1 MTRKHHRFIALALV
15 LIVAAILAPSASARP
30 IDQVGPASLPAS
42 SSTEAST
49 PASQVEVVRAPSSGF
64 DWGDAG
70 IGAGAVFALTMIG
83 IGGAL
88 VVSNRHH
95 REDPPATRA

>member
-42 SSTEAST
+42 SSTVAST
-49 PASQVEVVRAPSSGF
+49 PASQV
-64 DWGDAG
+64 
-70 IGAGAVFALTMIG
+70 AVFALTMIG

-88 VVSNRHH
+88 VVRTRHH
-95 REDPPATRA
+95 REDPPATLA